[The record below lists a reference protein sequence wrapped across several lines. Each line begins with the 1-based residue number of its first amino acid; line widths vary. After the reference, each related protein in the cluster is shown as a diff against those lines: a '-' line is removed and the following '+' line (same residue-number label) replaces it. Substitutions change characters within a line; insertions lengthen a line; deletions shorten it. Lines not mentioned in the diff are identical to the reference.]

1 MMMSDKDTVSVMFA
15 ADPMKGEKVPLFSI
29 WLDLLFGG
37 LK

>member
-1 MMMSDKDTVSVMFA
+1 MMSDKDTVSVMFA